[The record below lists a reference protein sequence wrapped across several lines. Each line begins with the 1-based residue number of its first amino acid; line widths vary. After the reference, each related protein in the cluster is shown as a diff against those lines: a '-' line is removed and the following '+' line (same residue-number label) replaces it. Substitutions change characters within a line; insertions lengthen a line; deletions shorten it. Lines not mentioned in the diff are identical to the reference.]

1 MTLTVVLDHN
11 QTIATLAVVTV
22 CGLVF
27 AVAIQRHLIN
37 GVGCFSAG
45 LFFGWVAL
53 VIVFALP
60 LMIYAWSRSIFTES
74 AANEDCAAFPRSSHE
89 FENNLCVARFWTL
102 LVGGGLFL
110 GTVLVITVLGLLE
123 AFPALFANR
132 NKAAVNMPK
141 AQELNPI
148 MRSTGPANSVSAS
161 FRSASEPFF
170 KPMGKPKSMTANEFL
185 YGGRIAA
192 PPLRR

>member
-1 MTLTVVLDHN
+1 M
-11 QTIATLAVVTV
+11 
-22 CGLVF
+22 
-27 AVAIQRHLIN
+27 
-37 GVGCFSAG
+37 
-45 LFFGWVAL
+45 
-53 VIVFALP
+53 
-60 LMIYAWSRSIFTES
+60 
-74 AANEDCAAFPRSSHE
+74 
-89 FENNLCVARFWTL
+89 
-102 LVGGGLFL
+102 GGGLFL

-148 MRSTGPANSVSAS
+148 MRSTGPANSVGAS

-185 YGGRIAA
+185 YGGRVPA
-192 PPLRR
+192 PPMRR